1 MIMYVTMFSMTTV
14 FFLLS
19 IFSLSLG
26 IYMGDSSFMIIAVLF
41 AVAGLLSRLEMKE
54 LLLNPFID

>member
-14 FFLLS
+14 FFILS
-19 IFSLSLG
+19 LFSLSLG
-26 IYMGDSSFMIIAVLF
+26 IYMADSSFMIIAVLF

-54 LLLNPFID
+54 LLLNPFTD